1 MTRRGGSDEVFTVGH
16 STHTQGRFKELLRQ
30 HRITAVADVRS
41 TPYSRRNPQ
50 FNRREL
56 AGWLAQADIAYV
68 FLGREL
74 GGRSDDP
81 SDYEDGRVCYDRLQA
96 KPAFVR
102 GVERIIRG
110 ALERR
115 IALVCSEK
123 EPLDCHRSLLVA
135 QALADQG
142 VSVNHILADGSLETH
157 SQTMKR
163 LLEMTGLKQAS
174 LFPPAGDEAERF
186 GDSVSQA
193 VALRAARVAYSL
205 NIHPANTP
213 RPTK

>member
-1 MTRRGGSDEVFTVGH
+1 MEGQPRRDVVFTIGH
-16 STHTQGRFKELLRQ
+16 STHTLERFGELLHE

-50 FNRREL
+50 FNRTEL
-56 AGWLAQADIAYV
+56 ARWLAEAGIAYV

-81 SDYEDGRVCYDRLQA
+81 SDYENGRVRYDRLQA
-96 KPAFVR
+96 KPAF
-102 GVERIIRG
+102 GAGLERVIRG
-110 ALERR
+110 ALQQQ

-135 QALADQG
+135 QALADRG

-163 LLEMTGLKQAS
+163 LLEVTGLKQAR
-174 LFPPAGDEAERF
+174 LFPPAGDGDGRF
-186 GDSVSQA
+186 GDLVSEA
-193 VALRAARVAYSL
+193 VALRAAQVAYSL
-205 NIHPANTP
+205 SIHPPNTT
-213 RPTK
+213 RPTE

>member
-1 MTRRGGSDEVFTVGH
+1 MRGRERSDVVFTIGH
-16 STHTQGRFKELLRQ
+16 STHTLERFRELLRQ
-30 HRITAVADVRS
+30 HCITAVADVRS

-50 FNRREL
+50 FNRAEL
-56 AGWLAQADIAYV
+56 ARSLVEADIAYV

-81 SDYEDGRVCYDRLQA
+81 SDYEDGRVRYDRLQA
-96 KPAFVR
+96 KPAFGV
-102 GVERIIRG
+102 GVERVIRG
-110 ALERR
+110 TLEQR

-135 QALADQG
+135 QALADRG

-163 LLEMTGLKQAS
+163 LLEMTGLMQAR
-174 LFPPAGDEAERF
+174 LFPTAGDGVGRS
-186 GDSVSQA
+186 DDLVSKA
-193 VALRAARVAYSL
+193 VALRAAQVAYSL
-205 NIHPANTP
+205 NMHPANTT
-213 RPTK
+213 RTTE

>member
-1 MTRRGGSDEVFTVGH
+1 MRGRHRSDAVFTIGH
-16 STHTQGRFKELLRQ
+16 STHTLERFRELLRQ

-41 TPYSRRNPQ
+41 APYSRRNPQ
-50 FNRREL
+50 YNRTEL
-56 AGWLAQADIAYV
+56 ARWLAEADIAYV

-81 SDYEDGRVCYDRLQA
+81 SDYDNGRVCYDRLRA
-96 KPAFVR
+96 KPTFRV

-110 ALERR
+110 ALEQR

-135 QALADQG
+135 QALADRG
-142 VSVNHILADGSLETH
+142 VSVNHILANGSLETH

-163 LLEMTGLKQAS
+163 LLAITGLKQAR
-174 LFPPAGDEAERF
+174 LFPPAGAGAGRF
-186 GDSVSQA
+186 DDLVSEA
-193 VALRAARVAYSL
+193 VALRAAKVAYSS
-205 NIHPANTP
+205 NIHPANTT

>member
-1 MTRRGGSDEVFTVGH
+1 MRDRGTSEVVFTVGH
-16 STHTQGRFKELLRQ
+16 STHTQERFTELLRQ

-41 TPYSRRNPQ
+41 TPYSRHHPQ

-56 AGWLAQADIAYV
+56 AGWLAEADIAYV

-81 SDYEDGRVCYDRLQA
+81 SDYENGRVCYDRLQA
-96 KPAFVR
+96 KPAFGL
-102 GVERIIRG
+102 GVERIVRG
-110 ALERR
+110 AMHQR

-135 QALADQG
+135 RALADRG

-163 LLEMTGLKQAS
+163 LLDMTGLKQPR
-174 LFPPAGDEAERF
+174 LFPPAGDQAERF
-186 GDSVSQA
+186 GDPISQA
-193 VALRAARVAYSL
+193 VALRAAQVAYSL
-205 NIHPANTP
+205 NIHSANTT